1 MLKYPVW
8 LIDFMKI
15 LCHGKWFSYYS
26 LWQTLCL
33 CCRCVCA
40 HGGGVWCGGAALAP
54 TGHQPAAAYVDR
66 VLPTPLRL
74 REQRP
79 PRLQHSLRSRSL
91 ADCVLPTPLRLREQR
106 PPWLQHSQRSRTL
119 ADCVLPTPLCLREQ
133 RPPWLQ
139 HSLRS
144 RSLADCVLHTPL
156 RLREQ
161 RPPQLQHS
169 LRSRSLA
176 DCVLPTP
183 LCLRE
188 QRPPWLQHSLRSR
201 TLADRSKVIIKT
213 WIRWSLH
220 TSLGTQQCVLGNS
233 DSVKLI
239 LLFPRVTNLWN
250 AAYFK
255 VKLSDCC
262 ID

>member
-91 ADCVLPTPLRLREQR
+91 ADCVLPTPL
-106 PPWLQHSQRSRTL
+106 
-119 ADCVLPTPLCLREQ
+119 
-133 RPPWLQ
+133 
-139 HSLRS
+139 
-144 RSLADCVLHTPL
+144 
-156 RLREQ
+156 
-161 RPPQLQHS
+161 
-169 LRSRSLA
+169 
-176 DCVLPTP
+176 
-183 LCLRE
+183 CLRE